1 MKILNIVLILALLTG
16 CKSDNEIEISGHWK
30 MFKVIQDGKD
40 LTSDHNPNND
50 RFLILREDSTFE
62 SGGSPFGRNTGKYV
76 YNSGDKTLFLN
87 SDVGSDDDSQ
97 WKVQI
102 RNDTM
107 YWQGYGSEWAKG
119 FELIHLRE
127 Q

>member
-1 MKILNIVLILALLTG
+1 MKKLSIVLFLALFTG
-16 CKSDNEIEISGHWK
+16 CKSNTDMEISGHW
-30 MFKVIQDGKD
+30 MMYKVIQDGKD
-40 LTSDHNPNND
+40 LSSEHNPHDD

-62 SGGSPFGRNTGKYV
+62 SGGRPFGKNTGTYV
-76 YNSGDKTLFLN
+76 YNSGDNTLFLD
-87 SDVGSDDDSQ
+87 SDAGSDDDSQ

-107 YWQGYGSEWAKG
+107 YWQGYGSEWAEG